1 MLAQRARQKER
12 SQMVASCLAM
22 GETAWSCRCLAP
34 QTCSVLDL
42 VRTER
47 RTLRLAIA
55 CGDRSDRT
63 LHPSQVAAF
72 DHPAFRRKDQMS
84 RGIIKRRCSSR
95 RALGSHLAHPEEGP
109 TASLKGL
116 LERIFGQCV
125 SPSPPEKRALSS
137 PSTSNG
143 KRKACEFERSFA
155 CHIEGRTVA
164 GTSSAG
170 CKGRLST
177 LRSRQS
183 MSWNCWCLSS
193 RASSR
198 SR

>member
-1 MLAQRARQKER
+1 
-12 SQMVASCLAM
+12 MVASCLAM

-109 TASLKGL
+109 TASLKDYWNG
-116 LERIFGQCV
+116 
-125 SPSPPEKRALSS
+125 PSNSASRHRHRGKGRYPA

-143 KRKACEFERSFA
+143 KRKVCEFERSFA
-155 CHIEGRTVA
+155 RHIEGRTVA

>member
-72 DHPAFRRKDQMS
+72 DHTAFRRKDQMS

-109 TASLKGL
+109 TASLEIIGTDLRTARLAIATGEKGAIQL
-116 LERIFGQCV
+116 HQ
-125 SPSPPEKRALSS
+125 PPMVKGKHASLSD
-137 PSTSNG
+137 
-143 KRKACEFERSFA
+143 
-155 CHIEGRTVA
+155 
-164 GTSSAG
+164 
-170 CKGRLST
+170 RLHVT
-177 LRSRQS
+177 LRGGP
-183 MSWNCWCLSS
+183 S
-193 RASSR
+193 RAR
-198 SR
+198 RRPDARGGCPP

>member
-116 LERIFGQCV
+116 LERIFGHCV
-125 SPSPPEKRALSS
+125 SPSHRGKGAIQLHQPPMVKGKYASLSD
-137 PSTSNG
+137 
-143 KRKACEFERSFA
+143 
-155 CHIEGRTVA
+155 
-164 GTSSAG
+164 
-170 CKGRLST
+170 RLHVT
-177 LRSRQS
+177 LRGGP
-183 MSWNCWCLSS
+183 S
-193 RASSR
+193 RAR
-198 SR
+198 RRPDARGGCPP